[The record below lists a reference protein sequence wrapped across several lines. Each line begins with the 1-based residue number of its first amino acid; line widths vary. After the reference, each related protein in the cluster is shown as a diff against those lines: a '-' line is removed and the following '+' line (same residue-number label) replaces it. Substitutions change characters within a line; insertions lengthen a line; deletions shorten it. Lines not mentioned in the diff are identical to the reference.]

1 MENIGSN
8 TQRVLS
14 EDEENKLKKQDQTLV
29 SEFKSMKLEAEAK
42 RNWDLF
48 YKRNDTR
55 FFRDRH
61 WTTREFEQLLGI
73 EGEGKKILLE
83 VGCGVGNFLF
93 PLLEENEDLFIYGCD
108 FSPRAVDFVKR
119 DSRFNPERMNV
130 FVSDITED
138 SLKDFVP
145 EPVDVVSLIFVLSA
159 IHPDKFLPALF
170 SVASVLRPGGA
181 LIFRDYGL
189 YDMAQLRFGRG
200 NKISENFY
208 VRQDGTRSYFFS
220 VECLNQLAMEAGFDV
235 FTCHYVNRRTIN
247 KKEGVDEPR
256 VFIQGKF
263 IKK

>member
-1 MENIGSN
+1 MENIASSS
-8 TQRVLS
+8 QRVLS

-61 WTTREFEQLLGI
+61 WTTREFEQLLGTG
-73 EGEGKKILLE
+73 GEGKKILLE

-93 PLLEENEDLFIYGCD
+93 PLLEENEDLFVYGCD
-108 FSPRAVDFVKR
+108 FSPRAVDFVRR
-119 DSRFNPERMNV
+119 DSRFNAERMNV
-130 FVSDITED
+130 FVSDITKD
-138 SLKDFVP
+138 SLRDFVP
-145 EPVDVVSLIFVLSA
+145 EMVDVVSLIFVLSA
-159 IHPDKFLPALF
+159 IHPDKFLQALC
-170 SVASVLRPGGA
+170 SVASVLHPGGA

-200 NKISENFY
+200 NKISDNFY

-220 VECLNQLAMEAGFDV
+220 VEYLKQLVTEAGFEV

-256 VFIQGKF
+256 VFVQGKF

>member
-1 MENIGSN
+1 MENIASN

-14 EDEENKLKKQDQTLV
+14 VDEENKLKKQDQTLV

-138 SLKDFVP
+138 
-145 EPVDVVSLIFVLSA
+145 
-159 IHPDKFLPALF
+159 
-170 SVASVLRPGGA
+170 R
-181 LIFRDYGL
+181 
-189 YDMAQLRFGRG
+189 
-200 NKISENFY
+200 
-208 VRQDGTRSYFFS
+208 
-220 VECLNQLAMEAGFDV
+220 
-235 FTCHYVNRRTIN
+235 
-247 KKEGVDEPR
+247 
-256 VFIQGKF
+256 
-263 IKK
+263 